1 MIFVSGKSG
10 KILKVFPTPDHA
22 ETYFSPVVYLSQNGT
37 QLVVFGT
44 GGETHSGGLFVI
56 QLKKLIQGLVN
67 QAIKIASKKGKG
79 IFFIFF
85 LQMLLIT

>member
-1 MIFVSGKSG
+1 M
-10 KILKVFPTPDHA
+10 
-22 ETYFSPVVYLSQNGT
+22 YLSQNGT

-79 IFFIFF
+79 IFFYFF
-85 LQMLLIT
+85 FTNTINNLAKVKLDECHTSSG